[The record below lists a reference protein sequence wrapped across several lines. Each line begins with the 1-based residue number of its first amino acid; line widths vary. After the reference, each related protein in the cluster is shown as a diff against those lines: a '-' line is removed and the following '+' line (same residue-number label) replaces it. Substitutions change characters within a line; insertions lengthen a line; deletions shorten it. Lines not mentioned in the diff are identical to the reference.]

1 MESLSLVFYK
11 KKKIIQRAIWPRA
24 VQLKEGLIFLM
35 SSLNFEYLQIDFVWN
50 FDNNNRSCLEGIA
63 LVYHLQG
70 RPLPPFHLHFR
81 TTLEL
86 EGGKKGEKRFSR
98 QKLGNPL
105 STRDCVFWGGERN
118 RLERKTYEERFW
130 TGNPTTKDRP
140 AGNKNA
146 GRPSGTRRSHDRP

>member
-105 STRDCVFWGGERN
+105 STRDCVFWGGGTKST
-118 RLERKTYEERFW
+118 RKKNLRGTFLDGKPHDEGS
-130 TGNPTTKDRP
+130 TGRQ
-140 AGNKNA
+140 
-146 GRPSGTRRSHDRP
+146 